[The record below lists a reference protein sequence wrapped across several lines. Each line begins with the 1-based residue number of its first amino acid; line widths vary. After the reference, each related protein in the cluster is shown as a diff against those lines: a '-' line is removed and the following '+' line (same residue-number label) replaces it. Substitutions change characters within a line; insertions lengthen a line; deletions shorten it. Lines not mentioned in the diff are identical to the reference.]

1 MRRTIRN
8 STAIKATSRE
18 DEVFLE
24 IVRLIAAAR
33 EKAIHAVNTALID
46 LYWQIGAIISRK
58 IGQRNGATVS
68 LRNCRIHRPDLS
80 RPSRLYPPQFI

>member
-46 LYWQIGAIISRK
+46 LYWQIGAITCIQK
-58 IGQRNGATVS
+58 
-68 LRNCRIHRPDLS
+68 C
-80 RPSRLYPPQFI
+80 